1 MRSGRTVFRHRA
13 RLPAPHPR
21 TPWRAAEYCVIDL
34 ETTGL
39 NLRRDEIVAYGA
51 AIVAE
56 ARISCGRTAYGL
68 VRPTRAI
75 SVAALAVHGLRSA
88 DLAGAPAIDEAVD
101 DIASLLANRVVVA
114 HAAWIERAFLN
125 RALRPRGMALGRAV
139 LDTAALLRACRL
151 ADINAAGEP
160 NLETASRRLGLP
172 VHTPHHA
179 LGDAFTTAQIFLAL
193 ATRLERTHAG
203 SSRRP
208 LTLRQLYAISR
219 HHSLNHRMV

>member
-1 MRSGRTVFRHRA
+1 MRSARTMFRRRA
-13 RLPAPHPR
+13 PLPAPHPR

-39 NLRRDEIVAYGA
+39 NLGRDEIVAYGA

-56 ARISCGRTAYGL
+56 ARISCGRSAYGL
-68 VRPTRAI
+68 VRPARPV
-75 SVAALAVHGLRSA
+75 SVAALTVHGLRSA
-88 DLAGAPAIDEAVD
+88 DLVDAPTIDEAVD
-101 DIASLLANRVVVA
+101 DLVGLLTNRVVVA

-125 RALRPRGMALGRAV
+125 RALRPRGMSLGRAV

-151 ADINAAGEP
+151 ADVSAAREP
-160 NLETASRRLGLP
+160 DLETASRRLGLP

-179 LGDAFTTAQIFLAL
+179 LGDAFTTAQVFLAL
-193 ATRLERTHAG
+193 ATRLERGHTG
-203 SSRRP
+203 SNPRP

-219 HHSLNHRMV
+219 HHSLDRRTA